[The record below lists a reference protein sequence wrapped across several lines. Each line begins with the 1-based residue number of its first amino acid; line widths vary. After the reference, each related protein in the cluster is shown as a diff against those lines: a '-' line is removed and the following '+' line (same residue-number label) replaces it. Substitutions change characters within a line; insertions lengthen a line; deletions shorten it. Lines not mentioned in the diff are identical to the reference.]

1 MQPLQ
6 GPLRKD
12 ASPHVG
18 RFRWTKSVPSALPSV
33 FIACCS
39 SKGNESCQSR
49 LRRRPCRL
57 PQQERLPIPEAAPI
71 AYQDEMT
78 LQTDPGTDASGW
90 SLTRTEDSLLYS
102 FAGWEPVRYFR
113 CP

>member
-1 MQPLQ
+1 
-6 GPLRKD
+6 
-12 ASPHVG
+12 
-18 RFRWTKSVPSALPSV
+18 
-33 FIACCS
+33 
-39 SKGNESCQSR
+39 
-49 LRRRPCRL
+49 
-57 PQQERLPIPEAAPI
+57 
-71 AYQDEMT
+71 MT